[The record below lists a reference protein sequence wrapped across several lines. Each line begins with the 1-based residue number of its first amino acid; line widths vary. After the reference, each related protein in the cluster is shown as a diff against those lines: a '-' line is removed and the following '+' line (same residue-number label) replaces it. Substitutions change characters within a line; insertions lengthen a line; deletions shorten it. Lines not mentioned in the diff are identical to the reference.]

1 MKIYIKDTIAT
12 KRAIYESGVNFEQFA
27 EQVGMNVSYLSQVL
41 NKRVSVSI
49 KMARRIAEALDA
61 EISEIFTFEAKGE

>member
-1 MKIYIKDTIAT
+1 MKIYIKDTAAT

-41 NKRVSVSI
+41 NRRVSVSI

-61 EISEIFTFEAKGE
+61 EIRDVFDIE

>member
-1 MKIYIKDTIAT
+1 MKIYIKDTNTT

-41 NKRVSVSI
+41 NRRVSVSI

-61 EISEIFTFEAKGE
+61 EIRDVFDIE